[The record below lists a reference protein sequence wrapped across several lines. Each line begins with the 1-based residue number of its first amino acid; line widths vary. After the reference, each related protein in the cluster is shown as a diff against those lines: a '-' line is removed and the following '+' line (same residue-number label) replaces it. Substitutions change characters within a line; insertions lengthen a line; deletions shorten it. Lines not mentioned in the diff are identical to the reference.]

1 MIRFSRVAPVL
12 VLAGITIAGA
22 CRRPQPEVTPTP
34 PPVNQ
39 DSIDAA
45 RRAEQE
51 RLAAEQRRRDSI
63 ANAERLRAEAE
74 RRRTD
79 SIAAENARME
89 RLRSTMTATIYFDF
103 DRSELTGQ
111 ARSTLDEKVPIL
123 RANPSLTIR
132 IAGHTDER
140 GSDQYNQ
147 ALGQR
152 RAAAARR
159 YLIAQ
164 GIPEGRIEI
173 VTFGES
179 RPSATGSD
187 EGAWSQ
193 NRRAEFEIVSGGD
206 RLMSPGQ

>member
-1 MIRFSRVAPVL
+1 M
-12 VLAGITIAGA
+12 
-22 CRRPQPEVTPTP
+22 
-34 PPVNQ
+34 
-39 DSIDAA
+39 
-45 RRAEQE
+45 
-51 RLAAEQRRRDSI
+51 
-63 ANAERLRAEAE
+63 RAEAE
-74 RRRTD
+74 RRRQD

-89 RLRSTMTATIYFDF
+89 SLRTTMTSTIYFDF
-103 DRSELTGQ
+103 DRSELTDQ
-111 ARSTLDEKVPIL
+111 ARSTLDQKVPIL
-123 RANPSLTIR
+123 RANPNLTIR

-164 GIPEGRIEI
+164 GIPESRVEI

-179 RPSATGSD
+179 RPSAMGSD
-187 EGAWSQ
+187 EVAWSQ